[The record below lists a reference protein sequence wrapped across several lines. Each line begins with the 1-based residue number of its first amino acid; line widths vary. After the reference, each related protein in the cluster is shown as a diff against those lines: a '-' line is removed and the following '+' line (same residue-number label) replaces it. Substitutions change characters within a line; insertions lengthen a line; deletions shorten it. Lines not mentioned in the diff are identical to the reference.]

1 MSLSVTSPPAR
12 IAGLDGVRGLAV
24 LAVTLFRF
32 GTPLQD
38 GTPEGD
44 GLAWV
49 FGKGERGVDL
59 FFVLSGF
66 LITGILFDAKGGGH
80 FFRDFFVRRSLRIF
94 PLYFGVLF
102 VAFVLLAAVWPAA
115 AHYTESARSRQGW
128 LWTYTTNV
136 CLSLDGRWSLGLFNH
151 FWSLAVEEHFYL
163 VWPFVI
169 AVLSRRA
176 AMIFCV
182 ECVVL
187 AAGCRAFLHG
197 WGHLTVTPDVLTI
210 CRMDSLAVGGF
221 LALAARG
228 PGGVRALVPWAWRLA
243 VPAGALLAAA
253 SLAGRNFFYL
263 PHTFAAVAG
272 GGVIVWAAA
281 GQSRVSRGLW
291 ENRPL
296 AILGK
301 YSYAM
306 YVFGNFLVPVA
317 AAHWPPDFLGG
328 TLGPIGGRLASVA
341 LSVAAT
347 FAAAWVSWHMYEKH
361 FVKLKDRLAPRAASI
376 KEATHGPT
384 A

>member
-1 MSLSVTSPPAR
+1 MSGHPR

-32 GTPLQD
+32 GMPLHD
-38 GTPEGD
+38 GTPAGD
-44 GLAWV
+44 GVAWAL
-49 FGKGERGVDL
+49 GKGERGVDL

-66 LITGILFDAKGGGH
+66 LITGILADAKGSGH
-80 FFRDFFVRRSLRIF
+80 YFRDFFVRRSLRIF

-102 VAFVLLAAVWPAA
+102 AAFVALPVVWPAVVEF
-115 AHYTESARSRQGW
+115 TEPAGSHQGW

-136 CLSLDGRWSLGLFNH
+136 YLMRDGRWSLGSFNH

-169 AVLSRRA
+169 AALSRRA

-187 AAGCRAFLHG
+187 AAGCRAFLHI
-197 WGHLTVTPDVLTI
+197 WGHLTVTPNVLTV
-210 CRMDSLAVGGF
+210 CRMDALAVGGF

-228 PGGVRALVPWAWRLA
+228 PGGVQALVPWAWRLA
-243 VPAGALLAAA
+243 VPAGALLAASA
-253 SLAGRNFFYL
+253 LLGRNFFYL
-263 PHTFAAVAG
+263 PHTCAAIAF
-272 GGVIVWAAA
+272 GGVVVWATA
-281 GQSRVSRGLW
+281 GQSRLSKAVWG
-291 ENRPL
+291 NRLL
-296 AILGK
+296 ATFGK
-301 YSYAM
+301 YGYGM

-317 AAHWPPDFLGG
+317 AAYWPPDVLSDV
-328 TLGPIGGRLASVA
+328 LGPVGGRLAAVA

-347 FAAAWVSWHMYEKH
+347 FAVAWVSWHVYEKH
-361 FVKLKDRLAPRAASI
+361 FLKLKDRLAPRPSAV
-376 KEATHGPT
+376 KEASRERP